1 MIVLS
6 SQDIR
11 KYKGLHLLDI
21 YDIEGE
27 TSFKRSI

>member
-1 MIVLS
+1 MIELS

-27 TSFKRSI
+27 TSFNRSI